1 MAKGLANTWWHR
13 NHLVCVNYPD
23 LPTKKEV
30 IYRVFRA
37 AYPDGAF
44 VDDDLRLVE
53 LRDKEIVWQ
62 NLTNEMDQALGD
74 VDAFVNTLPAQVPRL
89 RNNASSLDSVR
100 EYYKALMQEAKQ
112 ALFVSQNGLYFEFR
126 SMEELVVRCK
136 RAGGADW
143 SSYDPDE
150 PAVGAG
156 TVGGWSFARE
166 YLQPSSTSTA
176 KYLQEHVKSLEAFKI
191 AGRA

>member
-1 MAKGLANTWWHR
+1 MAKGRPNTWWHR

-53 LRDKEIVWQ
+53 LRDKEIIWQ
-62 NLTNEMDQALGD
+62 NLTDEMDQALED
-74 VDAFVNTLPAQVPRL
+74 VDAFASMLPAEVPRL
-89 RNNASSLDSVR
+89 RNNPNCLNAVR
-100 EYYKALMQEAKQ
+100 EYYKGLMQEVKQ

-136 RAGGADW
+136 RAGGAGW
-143 SSYDPDE
+143 SSYDSNAPGLGT
-150 PAVGAG
+150 GAA
-156 TVGGWSFARE
+156 GGLTFARE
-166 YLQPSSTSTA
+166 YLELSPRSTA
-176 KYLQEHVKSLEAFKI
+176 KYLQEHVKTLEAVKPV
-191 AGRA
+191 GWV